1 MSRDSGHDVVER
13 APDHA
18 AMSAGRNV
26 MGLYLRGIHNDVAT
40 IAHPERLGGGPVDG
54 AGRWPRLGLAD
65 TGG

>member
-1 MSRDSGHDVVER
+1 
-13 APDHA
+13 
-18 AMSAGRNV
+18 MSAGRNV